1 MTAPA
6 HVPLAGAELRD
17 RVVGIADMAVS
28 TDPAERLVTHALG
41 SCLGVVVHDP
51 VAGVGGLLHVML
63 PLSEIDPE
71 KAMRNPYLFVDTG
84 VPELFRACYRAGAVK
99 ERLIV
104 KVAGGSYAGTDERA
118 DQFQVGKRNL
128 LTFKKLLW
136 KNGVILR
143 AEEVGGQRVSRTLS
157 LVLATGEVVVK
168 SNGRETVL

>member
-1 MTAPA
+1 MTP
-6 HVPLAGAELRD
+6 VSSPLDLRD
-17 RVVGIADMAVS
+17 RIVGIADMAVS
-28 TDPAERLVTHALG
+28 TDPGDRLVTHALG

-71 KAMRNPYLFVDTG
+71 KAMRNPCLFVDTG
-84 VPELFRACYRAGAVK
+84 VPELFRACYRAGALK

-104 KVAGGSYAGTDERA
+104 KVAGGAYTGTDERA

-143 AEEVGGQRVSRTLS
+143 GEEVGGQRVSRTLS

>member
-1 MTAPA
+1 MRPAPA
-6 HVPLAGAELRD
+6 PAVDLRD

-28 TDPAERLVTHALG
+28 TDAAERLVTHALG

-51 VAGVGGLLHVML
+51 EAGVGGLLHVML

-71 KAMRNPYLFVDTG
+71 KAMRNPCLFVDTG
-84 VPELFRACYRAGAVK
+84 VPELFRACYRAGAKK
-99 ERLIV
+99 ERMIV
-104 KVAGGSYAGTDERA
+104 KVAGGAHAGADDGV

-157 LVLATGEVVVK
+157 LVLASGEVVVK
-168 SNGRETVL
+168 SNGREAVL